1 MKTCA
6 KGYNTNVI
14 VKNERERENDWMEE
28 GRGPDGEGGER
39 ILGGGE
45 EGMEKRDTMARF
57 STPIRLSPPTT

>member
-1 MKTCA
+1 MTEWR
-6 KGYNTNVI
+6 KGEAQM
-14 VKNERERENDWMEE
+14 ERGM
-28 GRGPDGEGGER
+28 ER

>member
-1 MKTCA
+1 
-6 KGYNTNVI
+6 
-14 VKNERERENDWMEE
+14 MEE